1 MTLLYT
7 DRAKDDLETAF
18 LWYERQ
24 QQGLGQGFLDSV
36 ETAIQQIIAN
46 PNAQPLYHEPIRG
59 CLIRRFP
66 FTLFYSI
73 EAEGLIIHSVFHH
86 RLDTRKRP

>member
-1 MTLLYT
+1 MKLLYT
-7 DRAKDDLETAF
+7 DRARADLETAF
-18 LWYERQ
+18 AWYERQ
-24 QQGLGQGFLDSV
+24 QSGLGQDLLDNI
-36 ETAIQQIIAN
+36 ENAIQQIVSN
-46 PNAQPLYHEPIRG
+46 PKAQPLYHDPIRG

-86 RLDTRKRP
+86 RLDTGKRP

>member
-1 MTLLYT
+1 MKLLYT
-7 DRAKDDLETAF
+7 GRARADLETAF
-18 LWYERQ
+18 DWYERQ
-24 QQGLGQGFLDSV
+24 QSGLGQDLLDNI
-36 ETAIQQIIAN
+36 EIALQQIASN
-46 PNAQPLYHEPIRG
+46 PNAQPLYHDPIRG

>member
-1 MTLLYT
+1 MKLLYT

-24 QQGLGQGFLDSV
+24 QLGLGKDFLDQI
-36 ETAIQQIIAN
+36 EAAIAQVSSN
-46 PNAQPLYHEPIRG
+46 PKAQPLYHDTIRG
-59 CLIRRFP
+59 RLVRRFP

-86 RLDTRKRP
+86 RLDTGKRP

>member
-1 MTLLYT
+1 MKLLYT
-7 DRAKDDLETAF
+7 DRARADLETAF
-18 LWYERQ
+18 DWYERQ
-24 QQGLGQGFLDSV
+24 QSGLGQDLLDNI
-36 ETAIQQIIAN
+36 EIALQQIAST
-46 PNAQPLYHEPIRG
+46 PKAQPLYHDPIRG

-73 EAEGLIIHSVFHH
+73 ETEGLIIHSVFHH

>member
-1 MTLLYT
+1 MKLLYT
-7 DRAKDDLETAF
+7 NRAKDDLETAF

-24 QQGLGQGFLDSV
+24 QRGLGQDFLNNI
-36 ETAIQQIIAN
+36 EAALQQIIAN
-46 PNAQPLYHEPIRG
+46 PKAQPLYHDAIRG
-59 CLIRRFP
+59 CLTRRFP

-86 RLDTRKRP
+86 RLDTGKRP